1 MRSKSWRMEEK
12 KGEEECRRLDRRLF
26 AADAEMRVKRRVCK
40 VERER
45 EGGDRRLYSLYYR
58 EGGLPPAVAAAAA
71 EIGCLT
77 SV

>member
-12 KGEEECRRLDRRLF
+12 KGEEECRHLDRRLF

-45 EGGDRRLYSLYYR
+45 GGGSQTL
-58 EGGLPPAVAAAAA
+58 
-71 EIGCLT
+71 
-77 SV
+77 